1 MSAATIAAILASLPS
16 PESSAPLRRLG
27 SADLPALLELY
38 RRRAAWM
45 AARGIDQ
52 WRGTDAAQ
60 MAELFARR
68 FGTDAVLGVDGT
80 DGLLGAVILAA
91 ESPLWTAHPH
101 PYGEP
106 VVHLEKLMTD
116 PAAPSGTGAAL
127 LGSAEQLLAQQGCAL
142 LRMDCLTA
150 SRPLRRFWQ
159 TRHYVPV
166 DEADHASGHRVL
178 LHEKRLLPAPASE
191 VPIAFPDDVLERPFE
206 GVRATLLFVVQPG
219 RVLLMH
225 KKRGLGAGKI
235 NGPGGKCE
243 PGETPRAC
251 AIRETAE
258 ELCIDVAEPEYR
270 GELRYLDT
278 SFEPIH
284 GFVYVSRDF
293 TGTPTETDEARPE
306 WFPLDA
312 IPYGRMWA
320 DDRMWLPW
328 VLEGESMRAA
338 FLGHEDRIEA
348 ARLVLGPTPE
358 PRT

>member
-1 MSAATIAAILASLPS
+1 MNAPSVASILASLAS
-16 PESSAPLRRLG
+16 PEPSAALRRLG
-27 SADLPALLELY
+27 AADLPALLELY

-45 AARGIDQ
+45 EARGIDQ
-52 WRGTDAAQ
+52 WRVADAERVG
-60 MAELFARR
+60 ELFAARL
-68 FGTDAVLGVDGT
+68 GTDAVLGIDGGE
-80 DGLLGAVILAA
+80 GLHAATILAV
-91 ESPLWTAHPH
+91 ESDLWEGHPH
-101 PYGEP
+101 PYDEP
-106 VVHLEKLMTD
+106 VLHLEKLMTD
-116 PAAPSGTGAAL
+116 PSAPVGTGARL
-127 LGSAEQLLAQQGCAL
+127 LESVERMLAQQACAL
-142 LRMDCLTA
+142 LRMDCLA
-150 SRPLRRFWQ
+150 GSRPLRRFWQ

-166 DEADHASGHRVL
+166 GEADHPSGHRVL
-178 LHEKRLLPAPASE
+178 LHEKRLLPPPAGE

-284 GFVYVSRDF
+284 GFVYVARDF

-312 IPYGRMWA
+312 IPYERMWA

-338 FLGHEDRIEA
+338 FLGHDDRIEA
-348 ARLVLGPTPE
+348 ARLIIGPTPE
-358 PRT
+358 PRA